1 MENGI
6 RKLVDFIRYC
16 SKYAMREVR
25 KMRGEVIPSDR
36 QMIGN
41 IRIVSHEIFDR
52 WITWV
57 SWVKAEQQLSATC
70 LCFQAARSLS
80 IFHAL
85 FVPRSYKLPGM

>member
-52 WITWV
+52 
-57 SWVKAEQQLSATC
+57 
-70 LCFQAARSLS
+70 
-80 IFHAL
+80 
-85 FVPRSYKLPGM
+85 